1 MVGRGGDRPLVGLQN
16 LDRTSALSGS
26 SAPRQRRGRKAE
38 IGVSA
43 ISGASSGRIGPLADR
58 L

>member
-1 MVGRGGDRPLVGLQN
+1 MMIE
-16 LDRTSALSGS
+16 TLSGS

-38 IGVSA
+38 MGVKA
-43 ISGASSGRIGPLADR
+43 TSGAFSGTMGPLADR